1 MSKFNI
7 DGLSFGIL
15 PPPKYDER
23 QSDYY
28 SVMGNAFSLY
38 AIINNGTDADM
49 CSAVLECMGS
59 EGYRT
64 ISPAIFESAMKIKY
78 AFDDTTSKM
87 YDIIR
92 SGVIFDNG
100 RIFSSV
106 FEDKFTKTY
115 NDAIKSNNTGWM
127 SKMARSFP
135 LSRPRW
141 MI

>member
-1 MSKFNI
+1 
-7 DGLSFGIL
+7 
-15 PPPKYDER
+15 
-23 QSDYY
+23 
-28 SVMGNAFSLY
+28 
-38 AIINNGTDADM
+38 
-49 CSAVLECMGS
+49 
-59 EGYRT
+59 
-64 ISPAIFESAMKIKY
+64 MKIKY

-127 SKMARSFP
+127 SKMAEVIPVIQTKMDDINKVFSE
-135 LSRPRW
+135 
-141 MI
+141 MK